1 MKYDTLLDS
10 IKQAEHFIERAK
22 QTLLSHEIEAKR
34 IVVAHA
40 RSRYVQAGP
49 RETGALRRA
58 SMDLS
63 RALAD
68 LRQGR

>member
-10 IKQAEHFIERAK
+10 IKQAEHFIERAN
-22 QTLLSHEIEAKR
+22 QTLLSHGGGEKHR
-34 IVVAHA
+34 NSHT
-40 RSRYVQAGP
+40 YVQAGP

-58 SMDLS
+58 SMDLT